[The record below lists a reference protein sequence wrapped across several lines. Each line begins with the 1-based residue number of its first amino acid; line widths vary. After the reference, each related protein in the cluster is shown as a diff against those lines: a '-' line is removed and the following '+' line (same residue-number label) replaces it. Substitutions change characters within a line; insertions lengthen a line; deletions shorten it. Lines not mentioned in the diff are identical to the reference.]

1 MQVQNSLISLFD
13 VNGNCDMMQPFLTHA
28 KKKKKKKVMKIKVT
42 KDSLNKLVH
51 HSYI

>member
-28 KKKKKKKVMKIKVT
+28 KKKKEKKSHENQGYKRLIE
-42 KDSLNKLVH
+42 
-51 HSYI
+51 